1 MFQHEV
7 THFHTKGKRFGVN
20 SHVQLTT
27 KFLTQ
32 TPTKFLK
39 AFCICIV
46 NPLALGFLLLLL
58 GLLGAFLLLLF
69 LSVVAQLGLISI
81 LVKNNIFYTLV
92 IQPLQICKRYSH
104 CRKRHSL
111 LFVGCHDKVFSNRS
125 IEFMPN
131 SFIGRLNIFLTHNQ
145 QTVTPVYN
153 NNFIRMFGFLM
164 APASFFW
171 SRQPLIISKQAF
183 QPFYF

>member
-69 LSVVAQLGLISI
+69 FSVVAQ
-81 LVKNNIFYTLV
+81 
-92 IQPLQICKRYSH
+92 
-104 CRKRHSL
+104 
-111 LFVGCHDKVFSNRS
+111 
-125 IEFMPN
+125 
-131 SFIGRLNIFLTHNQ
+131 
-145 QTVTPVYN
+145 
-153 NNFIRMFGFLM
+153 FGFALSPKFTNK
-164 APASFFW
+164 ALYIDFLRLWCRWF
-171 SRQPLIISKQAF
+171 AF
-183 QPFYF
+183 G